1 MPVSTRP
8 ADLTKI
14 SLFRGL
20 RDEDLRSLGERSEVR
35 SLPANAS
42 LIKEGDAAEA
52 LFVILRG
59 KVKVWLSD
67 PRGKELV
74 VDVRG
79 AGQYVGEMMLDDNP
93 RSASVSTLEPS
104 EFVVLPRAD
113 FKALL
118 GRNPDV
124 ALQVIRNLIRLT
136 RGHNVKTLEDVRNR
150 EELQLYIEQ
159 LKATKGQDLPSV
171 KRWMTAKRWVLVGLL
186 VFAVLQFYFLDVL
199 LRTMSMRSIT
209 LFTGS

>member
-1 MPVSTRP
+1 MSVSTKP

-20 RDEDLRSLGERSEVR
+20 RDDDLRSLGERCAVR
-35 SLPANAS
+35 TLPANAM
-42 LIKEGDAAEA
+42 LIREGDAAEA
-52 LFVILRG
+52 LFVIVRG
-59 KVKVWLSD
+59 KVKVWLTD
-67 PRGKELV
+67 PHGKELV
-74 VDVRG
+74 VDLRS

-104 EFVVLPRAD
+104 EFVVVPRAD

-159 LKATKGQDLPSV
+159 LRAKKGQDLPSV

>member
-1 MPVSTRP
+1 MA

-14 SLFRGL
+14 SLFRGM
-20 RDEDLRSLGERSEVR
+20 RGEDLSALGERSEVR
-35 SLPANAS
+35 TLPANAM
-42 LIKEGDAAEA
+42 LIQEGDTTEA

-59 KVKVWLSD
+59 KVKVWLTD
-67 PRGKELV
+67 PHGKELV
-74 VDVRG
+74 LDVRS

-104 EFVVLPRAD
+104 EFVVVPRAD

-124 ALQVIRNLIRLT
+124 ALQVIRNLIRLM
-136 RGHNVKTLEDVRNR
+136 RGHNVKTLQDVRNR

-159 LKATKGQDLPSV
+159 LRVKKGQDLPSV

-186 VFAVLQFYFLDVL
+186 VFAVFQFYFLDVL

>member
-1 MPVSTRP
+1 MAVSTKP

-20 RDEDLRSLGERSEVR
+20 RDDDLRSLGERCAVR
-35 SLPANAS
+35 TLPANAM

-52 LFVILRG
+52 LFVIVRG
-59 KVKVWLSD
+59 KVKVWLTD
-67 PRGKELV
+67 PHGKELV
-74 VDVRG
+74 LDVRS

-104 EFVVLPRAD
+104 EFVVVPRAD

-159 LKATKGQDLPSV
+159 LRAKKGQDLPSV

>member
-1 MPVSTRP
+1 MSVSTKP

-14 SLFRGL
+14 SLFRGV
-20 RDEDLRSLGERSEVR
+20 RDDDLRSLGERCAVR
-35 SLPANAS
+35 TVPANAM

-59 KVKVWLSD
+59 KVKVWLTD
-67 PRGKELV
+67 LHGKELV
-74 VDVRG
+74 LDVRN

-104 EFVVLPRAD
+104 EFVVVPRAD

-159 LKATKGQDLPSV
+159 LRAKKGEDLPSV

>member
-1 MPVSTRP
+1 MSVATKP

-20 RDEDLRSLGERSEVR
+20 REDDLRALGERSEIR
-35 SLPANAS
+35 TLPANTL
-42 LIKEGDAAEA
+42 LIKEGDPAEA
-52 LFVILRG
+52 LFVIVRG
-59 KVKVWLSD
+59 KVKIYLTD
-67 PRGKELV
+67 PNGKELV
-74 VDVRG
+74 VDVRS

-93 RSASVSTLEPS
+93 RSASVTALEPS
-104 EFVVLPRAD
+104 EFVVIPRAD

-118 GRNPDV
+118 SRHPDV

-159 LKATKGQDLPSV
+159 LKAKKGQDLPSV

-209 LFTGS
+209 LMTGS

>member
-1 MPVSTRP
+1 MA

-14 SLFRGL
+14 SLFRGM
-20 RDEDLRSLGERSEVR
+20 RGEDLSALGERSEVR
-35 SLPANAS
+35 AVPANAM
-42 LIKEGDAAEA
+42 LIQEGDATEA

-59 KVKVWLSD
+59 KVKVWLTD
-67 PRGKELV
+67 LHGKELV
-74 VDVRG
+74 LDVRS

-104 EFVVLPRAD
+104 EFVVVPRAD

-118 GRNPDV
+118 GRNPDI
-124 ALQVIRNLIRLT
+124 ALQVIRNLIRLM
-136 RGHNVKTLEDVRNR
+136 RGHNVKTLQDVRNR

-159 LKATKGQDLPSV
+159 LRAKKGQDLPSV

-186 VFAVLQFYFLDVL
+186 VFAVFQFYFLDVL

>member
-1 MPVSTRP
+1 MA

-14 SLFRGL
+14 SLFRGM
-20 RDEDLRSLGERSEVR
+20 RGEDLSALGERSEVR
-35 SLPANAS
+35 TLPAHAM
-42 LIKEGDAAEA
+42 LIQEGDATEA

-59 KVKVWLSD
+59 KVKVWLAD
-67 PRGKELV
+67 PHGKELV
-74 VDVRG
+74 LDVRS

-104 EFVVLPRAD
+104 EFVVVPRAD

-136 RGHNVKTLEDVRNR
+136 RGHNVKTLQDVRNR

-159 LKATKGQDLPSV
+159 LKARKGQDLPSV
-171 KRWMTAKRWVLVGLL
+171 KRWTTAKRWVLVGLL
-186 VFAVLQFYFLDVL
+186 VFAVFQFYFLDVL

-209 LFTGS
+209 LFTGG

>member
-1 MPVSTRP
+1 MSVSTKP

-20 RDEDLRSLGERSEVR
+20 RDEDLRSLGERCAVR
-35 SLPANAS
+35 TLAANAM
-42 LIKEGDAAEA
+42 LIREGDAAEA
-52 LFVILRG
+52 LFVIVRG
-59 KVKVWLSD
+59 KVKVWLTD
-67 PRGKELV
+67 PHGKELV
-74 VDVRG
+74 VDVRS

-104 EFVVLPRAD
+104 EFVVVPRAD

-159 LKATKGQDLPSV
+159 LRAKKGQDLPSV

>member
-1 MPVSTRP
+1 MA

-14 SLFRGL
+14 SLFRGM
-20 RDEDLRSLGERSEVR
+20 RGEDLSALGERSEVR
-35 SLPANAS
+35 TLPANAM
-42 LIKEGDAAEA
+42 LIQEGDATEA

-59 KVKVWLSD
+59 KVKVWLTD
-67 PRGKELV
+67 LHGKELV
-74 VDVRG
+74 LDVRS

-104 EFVVLPRAD
+104 EFVVVPRAD

-136 RGHNVKTLEDVRNR
+136 RGHNVKTLQDVRNR

-159 LKATKGQDLPSV
+159 LRAKKGQDLPSV

-186 VFAVLQFYFLDVL
+186 VFAVFQFYFLDVL

>member
-1 MPVSTRP
+1 MSVSTKP

-20 RDEDLRSLGERSEVR
+20 RNEDLRSLGERSEVR
-35 SLPANAS
+35 TLPANAM
-42 LIKEGDAAEA
+42 LLKEGDAAEA

-59 KVKVWLSD
+59 KVKVWLTD
-67 PRGKELV
+67 GHGKELV
-74 VDVRG
+74 VDVRS

-104 EFVVLPRAD
+104 EFVVVPRAD

-159 LKATKGQDLPSV
+159 LRAKKGQDLPSV

-209 LFTGS
+209 FFAGS

>member
-1 MPVSTRP
+1 MSVSTTP

-20 RDEDLRSLGERSEVR
+20 RDEDLRSLGVRSEVR
-35 SLPANAS
+35 TVPANAM

-59 KVKVWLSD
+59 KVKVWLTD
-67 PRGKELV
+67 PHGKELV
-74 VDVRG
+74 VDVRS

-93 RSASVSTLEPS
+93 RAASVSTLEPS
-104 EFVVLPRAD
+104 EVVVLPRAD
-113 FKALL
+113 FKALV
-118 GRNPDV
+118 GSNPDV

-136 RGHNVKTLEDVRNR
+136 RGHNVKTLQDVRNR

-159 LKATKGQDLPSV
+159 LKATKGQDLPTV
-171 KRWMTAKRWVLVGLL
+171 KRWMTAKRWMLVGLL
-186 VFAVLQFYFLDVL
+186 VFAILQFYFLDVL

-209 LFTGS
+209 LFTG

>member
-59 KVKVWLSD
+59 KVQVWLSD

>member
-1 MPVSTRP
+1 MSVSTKP

-20 RDEDLRSLGERSEVR
+20 RDEDLRSLGVRSEVR
-35 SLPANAS
+35 TVPANAM

-59 KVKVWLSD
+59 KVKVWLTD
-67 PRGKELV
+67 PHGKELV
-74 VDVRG
+74 VDVRS

-104 EFVVLPRAD
+104 EFVVVRRAD

-124 ALQVIRNLIRLT
+124 ALQVIRNLIRLA

-199 LRTMSMRSIT
+199 LRTMSLRSIT